1 MVISLFLSVVLLAAI
16 GAGLALRRR
25 APIVGAAIALAA
37 LVGTYFVWM
46 PEQLSTVAHAMGV
59 GRGADLVLYLWVSI
73 TFLGAAGLVLE
84 LRHLQRQLTLLAR
97 EQSLQRARGEPAPGE
112 FPAQPSASNDAA
124 GQGVA
129 GPPEPGR

>member
-1 MVISLFLSVVLLAAI
+1 MVISLFLSVMLLAAI
-16 GAGLALRRR
+16 GAGLAMRRR

-46 PEQLSTVAHAMGV
+46 PEQLNTVARAIGV

-73 TFLGAAGLVLE
+73 TFLASAGLVLE

-97 EQSLQRARGEPAPGE
+97 EQSLQRARSEPVPGE
-112 FPAQPSASNDAA
+112 SPAQPSAGSDAA
-124 GQGVA
+124 GRDVA
-129 GPPEPGR
+129 GSPESGR